1 MKRKTTQ
8 RPKEQNEGVIMNFKL
23 YHKRGQ
29 RETGTEEELRQSW
42 IFTLYFR
49 LNLNG
54 RVIGSD
60 LVTLFMCQE
69 SVRDIIYQ
77 ETERYLRD

>member
-23 YHKRGQ
+23 SQETGQ
-29 RETGTEEELRQSW
+29 RETAEEELRQSW